1 MPASESAISGHVRIV
16 ERKDKQE
23 LLKRLNRIGG
33 QVEGIARMI
42 GQDRYCV
49 DVLTQIAAVRSALDA
64 LGLRLLK
71 DHAHGCVQHAVKSGD
86 GDQAIEELLK
96 VVGRFVR

>member
-1 MPASESAISGHVRIV
+1 MPRSEHSTHAVVRG
-16 ERKDKQE
+16 EKQR

-42 GQDRYCV
+42 AEDRYCV

-64 LGLRLLK
+64 LGIELLH
-71 DHAHGCVQHAVKSGD
+71 DHAHGCVQQAVRSGD
-86 GDQAIEELLK
+86 GDKAIDELMK
-96 VVGRFVR
+96 VVERFAR